1 MSNTTYKTTASLKK
15 ALVKIADSA
24 VKASKSKTKN
34 GTLLY
39 LSGSD
44 LTPINLGKLTY

>member
-1 MSNTTYKTTASLKK
+1 MSSSYKTTASLKK
-15 ALVKIADSA
+15 ALVKIADS
-24 VKASKSKTKN
+24 VVESKKTKTKN
-34 GTLLY
+34 GILLY